1 MKKIDSYTKKIFSL
15 PRGINSDGN
24 IQTLKL
30 LKKKITGLNIKYF
43 KKRL

>member
-30 LKKKITGLNIKYF
+30 LKKNHWFKY
-43 KKRL
+43 